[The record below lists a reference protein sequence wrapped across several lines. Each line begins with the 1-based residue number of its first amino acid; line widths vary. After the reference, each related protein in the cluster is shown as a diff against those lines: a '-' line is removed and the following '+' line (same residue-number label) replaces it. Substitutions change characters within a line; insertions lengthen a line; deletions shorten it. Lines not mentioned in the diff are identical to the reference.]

1 VDAAE
6 RFPPRHARQQ
16 DDEGAGDA
24 EMATRRALASQRKAD
39 MLAQADRTDRDLS
52 LKAATN
58 IDTDAKAVKGRE
70 GRGMAGDK
78 AKHPSIAGNIGSTGK
93 IDNPIW
99 SGGTPGGVSLGGY
112 APARGMS
119 VFTVEPP
126 VDAPIS
132 DYPNAKDRA
141 SPKKIDTLTKA
152 DRITELQSYADAVR
166 TVLLGT

>member
-1 VDAAE
+1 MRARATPKWRRGE
-6 RFPPRHARQQ
+6 RWPK
-16 DDEGAGDA
+16 E
-24 EMATRRALASQRKAD
+24 RKAD

-52 LKAATN
+52 LKAAGK
-58 IDTDAKAVKGRE
+58 IDTDAAAVKGRE
-70 GRGMAGDK
+70 MRGMGGEK

-93 IDNPIW
+93 IDNPKW
-99 SGGTPGGVSLGGY
+99 GGGKPVGVSLGGY

-141 SPKKIDTLTKA
+141 SPKQIPTSLRRRTGSPNCNPTRTLSGPSCSGRDIPRGA
-152 DRITELQSYADAVR
+152 CFPRLDA
-166 TVLLGT
+166 